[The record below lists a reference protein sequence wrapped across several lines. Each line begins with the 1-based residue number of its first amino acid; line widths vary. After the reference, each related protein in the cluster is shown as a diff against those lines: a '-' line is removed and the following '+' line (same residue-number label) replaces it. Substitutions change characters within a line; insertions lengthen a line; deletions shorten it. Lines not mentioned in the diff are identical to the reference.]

1 MEYRKVFLLKENV
14 KVVTNHY
21 LTDDVAKP
29 IAKAHPNSLYRYN
42 KAYTAGEEAE
52 WNMTP
57 AQMRDALKAAKA
69 VHPESD
75 TSFVSI
81 WSAVFEPSIKKVT
94 YYFREDY
101 TKGFEVTF

>member
-1 MEYRKVFLLKENV
+1 
-14 KVVTNHY
+14 
-21 LTDDVAKP
+21 
-29 IAKAHPNSLYRYN
+29 
-42 KAYTAGEEAE
+42 
-52 WNMTP
+52 MTP

-69 VHPESD
+69 VHDESD

-81 WSAVFEPSIKKVT
+81 WSAVFEPSSRKVT